1 MYFHLKMCFAH
12 YFIHVI
18 LNNMSDGKMLH
29 RGNFE
34 RTQTLKRLEGTL
46 PQG

>member
-1 MYFHLKMCFAH
+1 
-12 YFIHVI
+12 
-18 LNNMSDGKMLH
+18 LH

-46 PQG
+46 PQGWTDHVARPSESAAKEPCWAEKFL